1 MKILVTG
8 SKGQLGTELMI
19 QGSERGHEMSGY
31 DIPELD
37 ISDQKKISDI
47 ISNGH
52 FDIVI
57 NAAAYTA
64 VDMAETEHEKAENVN
79 AKGPLYIAEE
89 CARTKTPLIHVST
102 DYVFNGSKKDP
113 YTENDLPDPIGV
125 YGTTK
130 LKGEKAV
137 QTALKHHIIVR
148 TAWVYGT
155 HGKNFVRTMLALG
168 KDREELRVVSDQ
180 TGCPTDSFDLAA
192 ALLTA
197 AESAI
202 NDDKTDIWGIYH
214 FCGAGKVTWH
224 GFAEAIFE
232 EAKKYE
238 ALKVK
243 KVHAITTAE
252 YPTPAKRPSNS
263 VLDCN
268 KFSAAF
274 GMSIPEWRQSLNR
287 MIKRLYA

>member
-79 AKGPLYIAEE
+79 AKGPQYIAEE

-102 DYVFNGSKKDP
+102 DYVFNGSKIDP

-155 HGKNFVRTMLALG
+155 HGKNFVRTMLAIG

-197 AESAI
+197 AESVI
-202 NDDKTDIWGIYH
+202 NDDKTDLWGTYH

-232 EAKKYE
+232 EARKYE
-238 ALKVK
+238 EFKVRK
-243 KVHAITTAE
+243 IQAITTSE
-252 YPTPAKRPSNS
+252 YPTLAKRPANS
-263 VLDCN
+263 VLDCT
-268 KFSAAF
+268 KFSNSF
-274 GMSIPEWRQSLNR
+274 KIRVPEWNQSLNR